1 MLTCILCFGC
11 PKHCRSVMPLQ
22 AFSFPFPETR
32 FFKAGSFIFKFK
44 IRGGSSFS
52 GEEVM
57 EEICF
62 YQELEDILRT
72 VLGNLDSLQ
81 PFSSAHFN
89 VFPYKKLWKGASK
102 LMCKHG
108 EGRLRAYPFSL
119 ILYLE
124 KNTQNEGAKQAA
136 EKLSPQKAVAQQL
149 PSVSE
154 PQSKRRRRDS
164 PLEEAILKD
173 LHGDMEAESTVSV
186 VRRSLHCP
194 HAQREVQED
203 RGHVDTKGSKGFDE
217 PRQKS
222 SVNTVRGS
230 GAPGEVHSGS
240 IQHIGEEE
248 RDEEEIDSASG
259 TPARPGMLR
268 RLASHIFPFSLLFR
282 DP

>member
-1 MLTCILCFGC
+1 
-11 PKHCRSVMPLQ
+11 MPLQ

-32 FFKAGSFIFKFK
+32 FFKAGSYIFKFK

-52 GEEVM
+52 GEEVT
-57 EEICF
+57 EENCM

-89 VFPYKKLWKGASK
+89 VFPYKKPWKGASK
-102 LMCKHG
+102 VTCKHG
-108 EGRLRAYPFSL
+108 EESLKAYPFSV
-119 ILYLE
+119 ILNLE

-136 EKLSPQKAVAQQL
+136 EKVSPKAVTRQL

-173 LHGDMEAESTVSV
+173 LHAEMEAEGTVTV
-186 VRRSLHCP
+186 VGRRSLHCP
-194 HAQREVQED
+194 HAHGEGRED
-203 RGHVDTKGSKGFDE
+203 RGHVDTKGSKKFAE

-222 SVNTVRGS
+222 GVNTIRGS

-240 IQHIGEEE
+240 MQHMGEEE
-248 RDEEEIDSASG
+248 RDEEEIDSVSG
-259 TPARPGMLR
+259 TPVRPGMLR
-268 RLASHIFPFSLLFR
+268 RLARIFPFSLLFG